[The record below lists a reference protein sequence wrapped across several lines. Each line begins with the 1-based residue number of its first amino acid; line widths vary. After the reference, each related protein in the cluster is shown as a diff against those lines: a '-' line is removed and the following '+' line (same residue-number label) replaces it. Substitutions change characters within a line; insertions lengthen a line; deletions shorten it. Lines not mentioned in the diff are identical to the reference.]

1 MLLLPSTKA
10 FDSLEGGRE
19 GSWNPNRLSHF
30 SEKSYAKGW
39 QKDNQRMA
47 IGWQK
52 NRGKIWTPDCK
63 AGLEGWRAD
72 SSRCKGGLI
81 LSDSEPF

>member
-39 QKDNQRMA
+39 QKDNQRLA
-47 IGWQK
+47 
-52 NRGKIWTPDCK
+52 TC
-63 AGLEGWRAD
+63 
-72 SSRCKGGLI
+72 
-81 LSDSEPF
+81 